1 MLRGGSHLK
10 FRSLHKPVR
19 ELPRGELPSGGFT
32 GGWMAADR
40 VLLEPRP
47 HQVEFF
53 LPHLVEEVGG
63 GVSCCYLSE
72 TGYVF
77 EYLKA
82 SASLFV
88 RSRVAK
94 QTPKSGK
101 LDPNHSSCTFYA
113 FQAV

>member
-63 GVSCCYLSE
+63 GGLM
-72 TGYVF
+72 
-77 EYLKA
+77 L
-82 SASLFV
+82 LFV
-88 RSRVAK
+88 RDRVRI
-94 QTPKSGK
+94 
-101 LDPNHSSCTFYA
+101 
-113 FQAV
+113 